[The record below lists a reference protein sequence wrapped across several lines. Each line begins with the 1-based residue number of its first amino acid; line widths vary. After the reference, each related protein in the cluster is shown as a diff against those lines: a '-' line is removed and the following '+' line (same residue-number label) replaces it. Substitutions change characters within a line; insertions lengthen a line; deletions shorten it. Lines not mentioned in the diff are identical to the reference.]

1 MRHPSHAL
9 HRGLR
14 QLPYAKGSTR
24 RHPEHGTGRH
34 GAHDEKIS
42 TLRPTRGIPHPT
54 RKRVSAPGQ
63 IHRSSSRSTRASG
76 PNATIIE
83 RPMPT
88 GLCRDL
94 SDRDV
99 NAIVAH
105 LRTVKPIR
113 NVTPPSVYN
122 IPPPPAYG
130 RRSKASRDVPKSD
143 KLAYDAHLAG
153 PAGHCI
159 ECHSPWKNAALTFGT
174 IWAPAALNFT
184 GPGRSAL
191 RLTSPLPTLMFV
203 RIPTSRQ

>member
-1 MRHPSHAL
+1 MELAGMAPMTKNLDFTA
-9 HRGLR
+9 
-14 QLPYAKGSTR
+14 
-24 RHPEHGTGRH
+24 
-34 GAHDEKIS
+34 
-42 TLRPTRGIPHPT
+42 TRGIPHPT

-76 PNATIIE
+76 PNAKIIE